1 MRSRWVLFFLF
12 FSYFFIF
19 LYIFLYIYFLLS
31 SLWWGALQVGTSEIV
46 LEMLLYA
53 APTKQQLSPDELRLK
68 HALASKLMQSAD
80 VLASLGAESGSVRH
94 LRAFVVGGP
103 FHTQPPSAPMVA
115 GPLTL

>member
-1 MRSRWVLFFLF
+1 M
-12 FSYFFIF
+12 F

-94 LRAFVVGGP
+94 LRAFVSGGP